1 MSNLNNILDA
11 TLEDLADMPSI
22 QIFPN
27 GAHKVTI
34 GFKVDKVKA
43 TVQCML
49 TYVEPLEL
57 ADPTSIAPAPGD
69 KNGIFISLKKK
80 DGTPNEY
87 GQGTLKQIAQELAK
101 TFPGSSTSEI
111 LEAAEG
117 AEVAVV
123 TKIRYGKGE
132 YEGKDNLDIV
142 KLEVI

>member
-1 MSNLNNILDA
+1 MSLDNILDA
-11 TLEDLADMPSI
+11 TLDDLADMPSI
-22 QIFPN
+22 QLFPN
-27 GAHKVTI
+27 GAHKVTL

-57 ADPTSIAPAPGD
+57 ADPTSVAPAPGD

-80 DGTPNEY
+80 DGTANEY
-87 GQGTLKQIAQELAK
+87 GQGALKQIAQALAK
-101 TFPGSSTSEI
+101 TFPGSSTAEI

-123 TKIRYGKGE
+123 TKIRHGKGE
-132 YEGKDNLDIV
+132 YEGKDNIDII

>member
-1 MSNLNNILDA
+1 MSSLDNILDA
-11 TLEDLADMPSI
+11 TLDDLADMPSI
-22 QIFPN
+22 QLFPN
-27 GAHKVTI
+27 GAHKVTL

-43 TVQCML
+43 AVQVML
-49 TYVEPLEL
+49 TYVEPLEF
-57 ADPTSIAPAPGD
+57 AEPTAVAPAPGD
-69 KNGIFISLKKK
+69 KNGVFISLKKK

-87 GQGTLKQIAQELAK
+87 GQGTLKQIAQALAK
-101 TFPGSSTSEI
+101 TFPGSSTAEI

-132 YEGKDNLDIV
+132 YEGKDNLDII